1 MLVNKLS
8 SIPPY
13 RLEATLQPTELAR
26 VSRVIIGEFP
36 EKTEDVG

>member
-13 RLEATLQPTELAR
+13 RLEATLQPTQLAR
-26 VSRVIIGEFP
+26 VARVIVGEFP
-36 EKTEDVG
+36 EKAEDIG